1 MSAGRSTASARRNE
15 VRLRV
20 RYAETDQ
27 MGVVYH
33 SNFLIWME
41 IGRVEFMRDQGF
53 DYKRME
59 AEDDCHLPVVEVRC
73 RYKAP
78 AHYDDAVVVRTELRK
93 LRGSLVHFAYEI
105 VRENDQTVL
114 AEAESIHIAVNS
126 RMERRSLPRRYQSA
140 LKAALAF

>member
-126 RMERRSLPRRYQSA
+126 RMEKRSLPRRYQSA

>member
-1 MSAGRSTASARRNE
+1 LSAGRSTASARRNE

-20 RYAETDQ
+20 RYAETDK

-78 AHYDDAVVVRTELRK
+78 AQYDDAVVVRTELRK

-126 RMERRSLPRRYQSA
+126 RMEKRSLPQRYQSA